1 MTPCQLF
8 DTIRTLEPISLS
20 GKILPAGTM
29 GTVVEIFHQPQL
41 GLMIEFDEDK
51 ALILPVL
58 QPQQVEFVKVNN

>member
-1 MTPCQLF
+1 MTPYQLF

-20 GKILPAGTM
+20 GKILPASTM

-58 QPQQVEFVKVNN
+58 QPQQVELVKANN

>member
-1 MTPCQLF
+1 
-8 DTIRTLEPISLS
+8 
-20 GKILPAGTM
+20 M

-58 QPQQVEFVKVNN
+58 QPQQVELVKANN

>member
-1 MTPCQLF
+1 MTPYQLF

-29 GTVVEIFHQPQL
+29 GTVVEIFPQPQL
-41 GLMIEFDEDK
+41 GLLMEFDEDK

-58 QPQQVEFVKVNN
+58 QPQQVELVKANN